1 MNPWKN
7 KFVLGITGGMGSGKS
22 TVTRIFESFGCHRIS
37 SDELA
42 RFYTSADSPIKA
54 ELVRLFG
61 EESVKN
67 GVPDRKI
74 IAGIVFSDP
83 VKLNQLT
90 EIIHPLVRKQAVDF
104 FESLPEGSIAVWE
117 VPLLFETRAE
127 EVCSS
132 TLTVCSDEKIT
143 LNRVIERDG
152 ITEKEYKDRMA
163 RQMELK
169 EKIKRSDFVVRNDF
183 DMGVLETE

>member
-1 MNPWKN
+1 
-7 KFVLGITGGMGSGKS
+7 MGSGKS
-22 TVTRIFESFGCHRIS
+22 TVTRIFEKFGCHRIS

-42 RFYTSADSPIKA
+42 RFYTSEDSPIKS

-61 EESVKN
+61 EDSVKN
-67 GVPDRKI
+67 GIPDRKL
-74 IAGIVFSDP
+74 IAGIVFSDS

-90 EIIHPLVRKQAVDF
+90 EIIHPLVRRKAVDF
-104 FESLPEGSIAVWE
+104 FTNLPEGSIAVWE
-117 VPLLFETRAE
+117 VPLLFETKAE

-132 TLTVCSDEKIT
+132 TLTVYSDEKIT
-143 LNRVIERDG
+143 IKRVIERDK
-152 ITEKEYKDRMA
+152 ISEKEYKDRMA

-183 DMGVLETE
+183 DMDTLEAECLKIFEKIRNMRAE